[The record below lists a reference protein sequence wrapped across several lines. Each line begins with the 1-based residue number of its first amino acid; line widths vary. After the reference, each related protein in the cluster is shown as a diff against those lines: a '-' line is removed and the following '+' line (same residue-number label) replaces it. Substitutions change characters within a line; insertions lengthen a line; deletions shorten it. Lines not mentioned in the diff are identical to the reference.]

1 MIIFLGKTKPNIF
14 FIIKKH
20 FWEGRDLLRHLL
32 RDVLWLVLSILR
44 VCTYLTYLLVYILWD
59 ILIEVAKFLV
69 ATKKF
74 DRKLGD
80 ITFFFSLNILYT

>member
-1 MIIFLGKTKPNIF
+1 M
-14 FIIKKH
+14 
-20 FWEGRDLLRHLL
+20 

-80 ITFFFSLNILYT
+80 TTFFLSKYFVYICSPFLYTI